1 MATIHMIRPPPRT
14 TNAAKH
20 RKRTIVPSM
29 LNFSIGCEGAN
40 MIDAD
45 GDGNE
50 PDSTILSES
59 ENGVVNEESQIQNN
73 TTSEMRM
80 LDLCSGCGAMSIGLC
95 LGVNMPNVNLV
106 SCHVGGGDSQ
116 QKEEPATIEEE
127 DDNVDNVEIF
137 QLEQILSICYGD
149 PKEIKKSGLYLKETE
164 QLRTALEKELFKL
177 EEFDSQF
184 LILDHKVASASYG
197 DLYKGTYRSEEVA
210 IKILKTERLKSV
222 LQKEFAQEVYIL
234 RKVRHKN
241 VVQFIRACTKPPSL
255 CIVVSRGSAPGRIF
269 PFLSTPGIRVFY
281 IAKPSTTSLCL
292 EICHHRMVLG
302 STVSSLRILFFP
314 FRDSTV
320 RPLSLFLCF

>member
-1 MATIHMIRPPPRT
+1 MATIHTIRPPPRT

-29 LNFSIGCEGAN
+29 LNFSIGCEDSTRLVSSSSSLHLVNSEHDIMAVGAQDRLQQLATHN
-40 MIDAD
+40 AGVSDD
-45 GDGNE
+45 SFSGVPVFQGDGNE

-127 DDNVDNVEIF
+127 DEEEDDNVDNVEIF

-164 QLRTALEKELFKL
+164 QLRTALKKELFKL
-177 EEFDSQF
+177 EEFDSRF

-197 DLYKGTYRSEEVA
+197 DLYKG
-210 IKILKTERLKSV
+210 KSDIRTSCSSYEHV
-222 LQKEFAQEVYIL
+222 PNLQ
-234 RKVRHKN
+234 
-241 VVQFIRACTKPPSL
+241 ACAL
-255 CIVVSRGSAPGRIF
+255 
-269 PFLSTPGIRVFY
+269 
-281 IAKPSTTSLCL
+281 
-292 EICHHRMVLG
+292 
-302 STVSSLRILFFP
+302 
-314 FRDSTV
+314 
-320 RPLSLFLCF
+320 